1 MKYIRR
7 IPEENEGVTD
17 ELIQNEWN
25 RLKEPSSFL
34 NMIIIAMPISIL
46 LMFITFFYF
55 GLLFPDRI
63 HSLIHSLNEN
73 GISIAFTIN
82 WKLIVPVG
90 GILLYTFLHE
100 MLHAV
105 TIPNALHSDKTFWG
119 MNGCFGFVYSEEK
132 IKKGRYLL
140 VSVMPLIIL
149 SFVVPLVFRIFHFY
163 HWYLLLLCIM
173 NAGGACVDMLNI
185 ILIAT
190 QVPAKG
196 TIVCNGKRT
205 LFK

>member
-7 IPEENEGVTD
+7 IPQEKEAFTEELV
-17 ELIQNEWN
+17 QNGWK
-25 RLKEPSSFL
+25 RLKEPSFPG
-34 NMIIIAMPISIL
+34 MIVIAMPINMI
-46 LMFITFFYF
+46 LMFITFLYF
-55 GLLFPDRI
+55 GLLFPDQ
-63 HSLIHSLNEN
+63 IHSLNEN

-82 WKLIVPVG
+82 WKLIAPVA
-90 GILLYTFLHE
+90 GIVIYTFLHE

-149 SFVVPLVFRIFHFY
+149 SFAVPLVFRIFHFY

-173 NAGGACVDMLNI
+173 NAGGACVDILNM
-185 ILIAT
+185 ILIAK

-196 TIVCNGKRT
+196 TIICNGKKT
-205 LFK
+205 LFQ